1 MIKKIYND
9 PQRPTT
15 IKKKKSLQQPRTTTK
30 IQIKPT
36 IIPKDPK
43 QSPQNKSQQL
53 TTTQSNLQK
62 STRVKVKAW
71 HDLEELKK

>member
-43 QSPQNKSQQL
+43 KSPQKKSQQL

>member
-15 IKKKKSLQQPRTTTK
+15 IKKKSLQQPRTTTK

-62 STRVKVKAW
+62 STRVKVKAR